1 MKRIIPF
8 TGLLA
13 CLAAVPLV
21 TRGEY
26 VFSVIILICLY
37 TVLSHSWNILG
48 GFTGQISL
56 GHSTFFGIGALV
68 FRFLW
73 LAGLTPS
80 LALIAGSLSS
90 LVLAS
95 AIGFPAFKLRGHY
108 FSIGTLALSMI
119 AFITI
124 QNIFPGVSFIS
135 QEYLRTYS
143 IIPVYYLALIAG
155 TITMSLV
162 FALSHSKLGLALMTV
177 REDEEAAESIGVNTF
192 KHKVIAMSL
201 STLIA
206 GLGGG
211 VFSFYVSSF
220 YYYVPFDL
228 NWSFDPVLITFIGGP
243 GTVLGPLIGSV
254 CFVLL
259 KELFAI
265 SLGQMNVLIFGIV
278 FILTILFLPE
288 GLVGLMKR
296 IRKAKRVQIQT
307 LESPQISQDSPP
319 LS

>member
-1 MKRIIPF
+1 MKRIILF
-8 TGLLA
+8 AGVLA

-26 VFSVIILICLY
+26 VLSVIILICLY
-37 TVLSHSWNILG
+37 TSLSHSWTLLG

-56 GHSTFFGIGALV
+56 GHSTFFGVGALV

-73 LAGLTPS
+73 LAGLTPY
-80 LALIAGSLSS
+80 LALVAGSLSS

-95 AIGFPAFKLRGHY
+95 AIGFPAFRLKGHY

-119 AFITI
+119 ALITV
-124 QNIFPGVSFIS
+124 QNLFPGVSFVS
-135 QEYLRTYS
+135 QEYLKTYS
-143 IIPVYYLALIAG
+143 LIPIYYMALVAG
-155 TITMSLV
+155 TLTICV
-162 FALSHSKLGLALMTV
+162 VYALTRSKLGLALFSV
-177 REDEEAAESIGVNTF
+177 REDEDAAESIGVNTF
-192 KHKVIAMSL
+192 KYKIISMSL

-206 GLGGG
+206 GMGGG
-211 VFSFYVSSF
+211 VFSYYVASY

-228 NWSFDPVLITFIGGP
+228 NYSFDPVLITFIGGP
-243 GTVLGPLIGSV
+243 GTLLGPVIGSA

-296 IRKAKRVQIQT
+296 VRRTKGIQIS
-307 LESPQISQDSPP
+307 ESPQMT
-319 LS
+319 